1 MNMVIG
7 LTGGYGCGK
16 STALAIFA
24 ESGARTID
32 CDEIVRELLAG
43 DGGVAR
49 TIRSRFGEDVFN
61 EQRMIDRGKIA
72 AIVFGNSTERLWL
85 EDLLHPLV
93 RDRWETLIQAEPGG
107 FWIVEIPLLFEKS
120 LDKLFDFTVCVSAS
134 PSNQLSRLKAEG
146 LGAVQVQER
155 IQQQLPLSEKVER
168 ADFVIT
174 NNGSVAFLRKQVLSL
189 IARLCPTS

>member
-1 MNMVIG
+1 MRIG

-16 STALAIFA
+16 STALEIFA
-24 ESGARTID
+24 EKGARTID
-32 CDEIVRELLAG
+32 CDGIVRELLTENQ
-43 DGGVAR
+43 GVKEA
-49 TIRSRFGEDVFN
+49 IRSQFGAGVFN
-61 EQRMIDRGKIA
+61 EQRMVDRGKIA
-72 AIVFGNSTERLWL
+72 AIVFGDSAERLWL

-93 RDRWETLIQAEPGG
+93 RDRWETLIQAEPEG
-107 FWIVEIPLLFEKS
+107 FWVVEIPLLFEKS

-134 PSNQLSRLKAEG
+134 PSNQLSRLKAKR

>member
-1 MNMVIG
+1 MRIG

-24 ESGARTID
+24 ENGVRTIE
-32 CDEIVRELLAG
+32 CDGIVRELLAG
-43 DGGVAR
+43 DEEVKKA
-49 TIRSRFGEDVFN
+49 IRSRFGEGVFD
-61 EQRMIDRGKIA
+61 EQRMIDREEIA
-72 AIVFGNSTERLWL
+72 AIVFGNSAERLWL

-93 RDRWETLIQAEPGG
+93 RDRWETLIQTEPGG
-107 FWIVEIPLLFEKS
+107 LWVVEIPLLFEKS

-134 PSNQLSRLKAEG
+134 PSNQLSRLKAKG

-189 IARLCPTS
+189 ITKLCPAS